1 MKTVKEIMQLLEG
14 EAAKAF
20 IMDADGEVRLVL
32 MPVGEYQKIKG
43 VVPQKAAVVSAD
55 PIVDPEAVNQKI
67 LEARVTEQAQMGAVV
82 EWSEEQQVAK
92 GLPFATKGNPFE
104 GAGHPYAAGQP
115 PRVHAPTTR
124 TGKDLREEVI
134 DPSFNFDGPEEI

>member
-32 MPVGEYQKIKG
+32 MPVGEYQKMKG
-43 VVPQKAAVVSAD
+43 LVPQKAAVVSAD

-67 LEARVTEQAQMGAVV
+67 LEARVTEQLQASPVV
-82 EWSEEQQVAK
+82 HWSEEEQVAK
-92 GLPFATKGNPFE
+92 SKPFA